1 MADDTFT
8 ISADTEQAQE
18 QIDKIVESL
27 KQGVQYATSLGAELK
42 AIAGF
47 KAPMPVGGGGAPT
60 RGTERSGNSTYREL
74 ATRHMRDEIKYFKTF
89 KEYDKLFKPFWLK

>member
-47 KAPMPVGGGGAPT
+47 KAPMPVGGGSSAP
-60 RGTERSGNSTYREL
+60 RV
-74 ATRHMRDEIKYFKTF
+74 AQMRQDIQHCANWNALYAG
-89 KEYDKLFKPFWLK
+89 

>member
-27 KQGVQYATSLGAELK
+27 KQGV
-42 AIAGF
+42 
-47 KAPMPVGGGGAPT
+47 
-60 RGTERSGNSTYREL
+60 
-74 ATRHMRDEIKYFKTF
+74 
-89 KEYDKLFKPFWLK
+89 